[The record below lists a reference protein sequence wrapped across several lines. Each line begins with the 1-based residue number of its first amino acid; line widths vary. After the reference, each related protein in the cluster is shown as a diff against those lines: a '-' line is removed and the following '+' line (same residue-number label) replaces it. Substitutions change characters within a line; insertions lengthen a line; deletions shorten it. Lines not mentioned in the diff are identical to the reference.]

1 MESVGFSWLTIS
13 LFLISRKD
21 IKFAGKIVQALAEN
35 DLDTWVDWESIPKG
49 EDWWLQIQ
57 RGIEEADAFLFLIS
71 PDSIKS
77 NVCGDELD
85 HAIANGKRILP
96 IILREPENEPVPETL
111 SKLNWIFCREGQD
124 DFDKV
129 IEETRKT
136 IHTDFERLNFHT
148 ELQVKALKWQ
158 RNGHEKSL
166 LLRGK
171 ELENAESMLGLK
183 SGLKPH
189 PVNLQREYLMRSRQ
203 ALERQRKQITVSLGL
218 GLIFVGVLA
227 VFAWNQR
234 NSAIAETNAKAT
246 ALINEEFAVSTAK
259 AETNIRATAQAEAE
273 ERTRQAQSGQ
283 LATIALSKLERE
295 FDLASLLSIE
305 SMYMYDNF
313 LSRGS
318 LFTITHHNLNLL
330 RYIDKHT
337 DNINSVVFSPDG
349 EMLVSGSD
357 DGSIRLWDVATA
369 QQIGEPLKGHTV
381 GVNSVIFSPNGKVL
395 ASGSRSIRL
404 WDVATAQQIGDP
416 LTGHTN
422 YIESV
427 VFSPDG
433 EMLASGSYD
442 ESIRLWDVATAQQI
456 GEPLTGHTSSVNSV
470 VFSPDGEMLAS
481 GSDDGSIRLWDV
493 ATEQQFGEP
502 LMGHTSSVLSV
513 AFSPDG
519 ETLASGGG
527 YDQTIR
533 LWDVDTGQQIGEPL
547 MGHTSSV
554 KSVAFSPDGEML
566 ASGSG
571 DRTIQLHNM
580 DIKSWMNI
588 ACERAIRNFRKGE
601 WKAFFPGECYRSTCS
616 QWPAEYEDERPVCQA
631 Q

>member
-1 MESVGFSWLTIS
+1 M
-13 LFLISRKD
+13 
-21 IKFAGKIVQALAEN
+21 
-35 DLDTWVDWESIPKG
+35 
-49 EDWWLQIQ
+49 
-57 RGIEEADAFLFLIS
+57 FLIS

-357 DGSIRLWDVATA
+357 DGSIRLWDVAT
-369 QQIGEPLKGHTV
+369 
-381 GVNSVIFSPNGKVL
+381 
-395 ASGSRSIRL
+395 
-404 WDVATAQQIGDP
+404 
-416 LTGHTN
+416 
-422 YIESV
+422 
-427 VFSPDG
+427 
-433 EMLASGSYD
+433 
-442 ESIRLWDVATAQQI
+442 
-456 GEPLTGHTSSVNSV
+456 
-470 VFSPDGEMLAS
+470 
-481 GSDDGSIRLWDV
+481 
-493 ATEQQFGEP
+493 EQQFGEP